1 MAEFGSTADSGRCL
15 SLTAGPATSRA
26 AETRWTWPA
35 RARRSLDREARPG
48 RRHKRS
54 SGAQR
59 KVRLVGSDREPPDWA
74 LPAWDTIDVVGE
86 PARPTPTAAA
96 IPTAA
101 ASPTVP
107 PPGRFG
113 LRILAVSEVTRAVRE
128 AVRGDDRLRDVWV
141 EGEVGRVTISS
152 MLPKHPVQAIR
163 GGTSVRAQ
171 RWQRLARM
179 RPSRS
184 PCRKTLAYRPAA

>member
-26 AETRWTWPA
+26 AETRWIWPA

-48 RRHKRS
+48 RRYKRS

-86 PARPTPTAAA
+86 PRSEERRVGKEWRARGTLD
-96 IPTAA
+96 
-101 ASPTVP
+101 VE
-107 PPGRFG
+107 
-113 LRILAVSEVTRAVRE
+113 LEV
-128 AVRGDDRLRDVWV
+128 
-141 EGEVGRVTISS
+141 
-152 MLPKHPVQAIR
+152 
-163 GGTSVRAQ
+163 
-171 RWQRLARM
+171 AR
-179 RPSRS
+179 S
-184 PCRKTLAYRPAA
+184 